1 MTLSFISNPIEL
13 RIFPAPAQT
22 AIPIIWLCLDQN
34 FNLLEELK
42 YLIGLQFFEEIPMH
56 LV

>member
-1 MTLSFISNPIEL
+1 MSLSFISNPIEL

-42 YLIGLQFFEEIPMH
+42 YLIGLQFF
-56 LV
+56 